1 MVLFVP
7 NESVQ
12 TGFLILNCILKI
24 DAKLFGV
31 TLLMVVLKTISYK
44 CNIGSLI
51 ISLWNIFMILNSI
64 CLPLFCTLTSWQ
76 TVD

>member
-44 CNIGSLI
+44 CNIG
-51 ISLWNIFMILNSI
+51 
-64 CLPLFCTLTSWQ
+64 
-76 TVD
+76 